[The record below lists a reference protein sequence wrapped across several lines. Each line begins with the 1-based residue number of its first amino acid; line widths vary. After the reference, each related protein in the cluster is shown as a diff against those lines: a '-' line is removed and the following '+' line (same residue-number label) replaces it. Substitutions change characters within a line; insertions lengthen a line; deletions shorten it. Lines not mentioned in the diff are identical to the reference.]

1 MNWISMIGVLM
12 NFALT
17 LLKYAQEK
25 NLIDAGYDK
34 AVAKQAL
41 DVLEATKTGKELRDR
56 ITAMTDPEAE
66 ALWREMVE
74 GSKDA

>member
-1 MNWISMIGVLM
+1 MSWVGIIGALL
-12 NFALT
+12 NFVLT

-41 DVLEATKTGKELRDR
+41 DVLEATRAGTELRDK
-56 ITAMTDPEAE
+56 IAAMSDQEAE
-66 ALWREMVE
+66 ELWRRMV
-74 GSKDA
+74 DNAN